1 MAPKRTAKKT
11 VAAAP
16 QMPVPE
22 PPVQVPAAD
31 EPVVAAAV
39 AAVEPVEEVGAED
52 VSEHVVL
59 QIPITEERY
68 NDLLHKDTDM
78 QTVFEYNPIITE
90 PSPYVPQNTFVS
102 NPVDVGGSEA
112 SQENN
117 RLPLP
122 QHPSM
127 ISVQPTEEAGAPTH
141 KHKTCFW
148 CCHHVGPMCHGMPVR
163 YDTVSKSF
171 ATYGNFCSLECAA
184 AFNFSSHMG
193 SDRAWEIHTWIQMLG
208 RRFGYAEPIRPAPSR
223 YLLQMFDGPLTIDEF
238 RAVHKTQSRTLVL
251 NIPPMVSLNA
261 TAEGI
266 NTSFW
271 SPTNSHGDIGLGIK
285 TEAAVAKPKPA
296 RISKKTLD
304 AKMNLTIVEAPAA

>member
-1 MAPKRTAKKT
+1 MAPKRTAKK
-11 VAAAP
+11 AAAAAA
-16 QMPVPE
+16 VPE
-22 PPVQVPAAD
+22 PVPPAPTPGAEPES
-31 EPVVAAAV
+31 EPVLVHEAGQ
-39 AAVEPVEEVGAED
+39 ELDD

-59 QIPITEERY
+59 QIPITEERF

-78 QTVFEYNPIITE
+78 QTVFEYNPVITE

-102 NPVDVGGSEA
+102 NPVSVSIENPETKAPLSVPAAAGIEETAALRGGSEGAA
-112 SQENN
+112 S
-117 RLPLP
+117 
-122 QHPSM
+122 
-127 ISVQPTEEAGAPTH
+127 TH

-208 RRFGYAEPIRPAPSR
+208 RRFGYADPIRPAPSR
-223 YLLQMFDGPLTIDEF
+223 YLLQMFEGPLTIEEF

-271 SPTNSHGDIGLGIK
+271 SPTNSHGEIGLGGVK
-285 TEAAVAKPKPA
+285 TEAVANKPKPT